1 MFRIGMALIACA
13 MIGIVGCG
21 SKSTSG
27 GDKDKKGGGIV
38 GTWEA
43 TLPEMKGVTLVMTF
57 TADGKFSQET
67 VIEGMPQGP
76 NMKIDNGKEEGTYK
90 LQDKTITK
98 TVNGK
103 DSSIT
108 IKELTETKAVFANEK
123 GIEVSFT
130 KKK

>member
-1 MFRIGMALIACA
+1 MFRIAMAVVACA

-27 GDKDKKGGGIV
+27 DKDKKAAGIV

-43 TLPEMKGVTLVMTF
+43 TIPEAKGVSLVMTF

-67 VIEGMPQGP
+67 VIEGLPQGP

-90 LQDKTITK
+90 LQDKTITT

-103 DSSIT
+103 DKTIT
-108 IKELTETKAVFANEK
+108 VKELTDTKAVLANEK
-123 GIEVSFT
+123 GIEVTFT